1 MTLSGVMCTYA
12 IVNSGYSVGVGILI
26 AIGVSLLVGVL
37 NAFVVVVLK
46 IDSFIGTLATGFLIL
61 ALVQWRTGSRNITGP
76 QLAGTFQ
83 DIAQKS
89 WLFDLTLP
97 VYYALVFAFVIWYLL
112 EHTATGRRIYATGFN
127 LDATRLAAVRT
138 ERLRFGCLMASGF
151 LAGLTGI
158 VLASNIGSG
167 SPTAGAS
174 YLLPAFACRVRRC
187 HPAEARALQRLGHD
201 HRRRAARHAD
211 HRASVWPR
219 STSGCSS
226 SPPVWCLSP
235 PSPSPGT
242 RCAEPAPTPA
252 GPGPRAARSARRRPP
267 RVRAWCRISP
277 SPIAPEWR
285 RQLARRAARS
295 AAVAP
300 AHRPGVEVRHAGRR
314 AERSPLTL
322 GARQPVSDGDRGG
335 DVVAE
340 AAVGTEDLDVLARGT
355 NRVDAR
361 VPPHDAVRSRVDG
374 RRRYRH
380 GLPVLLGRDGSEERI
395 VGRPDGVV
403 QRRRRGCDR
412 PGGSGTG
419 WRG

>member
-1 MTLSGVMCTYA
+1 MTAVTVPMDDYRDEVPLSTRLGKALSPAKIGGVYVLILMIIVFSIWVPDTFPQTDTIRQILNSNAISAMAALTLVIPMSAGVFDISVTNTMTLSGVMCTYA

-174 YLLPAFACRVRRC
+174 YLLPAFAAVFVGATQLKNGRFNAWGTIIAVVLLGTLTTGLGLAKVDQWVQQFATGVVLIAALALTGYQVRRAG
-187 HPAEARALQRLGHD
+187 AESRRARARG
-201 HRRRAARHAD
+201 
-211 HRASVWPR
+211 
-219 STSGCSS
+219 G
-226 SPPVWCLSP
+226 PVS
-235 PSPSPGT
+235 
-242 RCAEPAPTPA
+242 PTPA
-252 GPGPRAARSARRRPP
+252 TEGPALVSD
-267 RVRAWCRISP
+267 
-277 SPIAPEWR
+277 
-285 RQLARRAARS
+285 
-295 AAVAP
+295 
-300 AHRPGVEVRHAGRR
+300 
-314 AERSPLTL
+314 
-322 GARQPVSDGDRGG
+322 QPVADR
-335 DVVAE
+335 
-340 AAVGTEDLDVLARGT
+340 
-355 NRVDAR
+355 
-361 VPPHDAVRSRVDG
+361 S
-374 RRRYRH
+374 
-380 GLPVLLGRDGSEERI
+380 
-395 VGRPDGVV
+395 
-403 QRRRRGCDR
+403 
-412 PGGSGTG
+412 
-419 WRG
+419 